1 MTQADRKRLETMEMS
16 ISRRMEQI
24 SCVDKISNEE
34 VLQRVNETKTMLD
47 TVGKCKR
54 VVRAC
59 AKTWIITAWYNQEKN
74 EGEGYMRKEK
84 NLLSDLMKV
93 YGTWKNSWRQER
105 VAEIDKIW
113 KLYTCF
119 FSRLLGRR
127 RKKWLVVYCT
137 GIREAASTLLHESGS
152 GSIMDNAS
160 GQVSV
165 AGSTL

>member
-59 AKTWIITAWYNQEKN
+59 AKT
-74 EGEGYMRKEK
+74 
-84 NLLSDLMKV
+84 
-93 YGTWKNSWRQER
+93 
-105 VAEIDKIW
+105 
-113 KLYTCF
+113 
-119 FSRLLGRR
+119 
-127 RKKWLVVYCT
+127 
-137 GIREAASTLLHESGS
+137 
-152 GSIMDNAS
+152 
-160 GQVSV
+160 
-165 AGSTL
+165 